1 MALPSVVLAENLIYS
16 RINMIRRALFI
27 LALAGIYVAVKR
39 NAQQNGQRNGQR
51 KDQRDQHSTW
61 ANEGGA
67 NVPTSA

>member
-1 MALPSVVLAENLIYS
+1 
-16 RINMIRRALFI
+16 MIRRALFI
-27 LALAGIYVAVKR
+27 LALAGIYMAVKR

>member
-1 MALPSVVLAENLIYS
+1 
-16 RINMIRRALFI
+16 MIRRALFI
-27 LALAGIYVAVKR
+27 LALACIYVAVKR
-39 NAQQNGQRNGQR
+39 NAQQNGQR